1 MPRQA
6 GLGTPGTLHHV
17 VIRCIEQR
25 KIVADNIDR
34 RNFVDRMGYLS
45 SETDT
50 VIYAWVSLANHTHI
64 LLRSDLLGL
73 LGSYQRSGKS
83 APKKLV
89 LPAHLFSHLCI
100 KSMDGLV
107 INPFR
112 KPHIFHTFQ
121 FNRFSHWFLF
131 IQQNHKIKNAS
142 HSKRCQEDYF
152 LRKS

>member
-1 MPRQA
+1 MGDMPRQA

-50 VIYAWVSLANHTHI
+50 VIYAWVLLANHTHI

-89 LPAHLFSHLCI
+89 LPCSAFLSPLYKVHGWFGNQSLQEASHLPYV
-100 KSMDGLV
+100 SV
-107 INPFR
+107 
-112 KPHIFHTFQ
+112 
-121 FNRFSHWFLF
+121 
-131 IQQNHKIKNAS
+131 
-142 HSKRCQEDYF
+142 
-152 LRKS
+152 